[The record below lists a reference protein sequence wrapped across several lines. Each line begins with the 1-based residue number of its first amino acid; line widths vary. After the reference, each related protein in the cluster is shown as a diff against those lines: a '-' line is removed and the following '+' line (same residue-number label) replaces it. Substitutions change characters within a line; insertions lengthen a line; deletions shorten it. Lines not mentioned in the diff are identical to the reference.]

1 MTKKTVFNFKP
12 RTKNILFLGDP
23 LGIQRFDKPKYPIFA
38 ELARKQLQFIWMPE
52 RISLLEDRAKYKNL
66 TDTEKFIFDTN
77 LRVQTLIDSLLMR
90 GLDLLKSCVT
100 NEELENT
107 LSVHS
112 MVETSIH
119 SFSYTHILRSLME
132 KNMSEFFD
140 SILEDKNI
148 TSRAESIVEAYD
160 KLFDP
165 DEKDIKKLILDTI
178 IQNYITEG
186 VLFYTSFV
194 TSFYF
199 GSKLGF
205 KSADIVK
212 EIARDE
218 NLHCANFLNIFKIL
232 RENPEEGFYEMINN
246 EEFEV
251 KVYSAFQVAVDSE
264 KSWSKYI
271 FSKGDL
277 VGLNEETLNGYI
289 EWIANNRLTSLGY
302 KKIFTQRKNPLGSW
316 INPFFGTDGEGND
329 VKLQVAPQESNTITS
344 YKLNS
349 INNDVTDDD
358 YESLMLD

>member
-1 MTKKTVFNFKP
+1 MKKTVFNFEP

-23 LGIQRFDKPKYPIFA
+23 LGIQRFDKPKYPIFSD
-38 ELARKQLQFIWMPE
+38 LARKQLQFIWMPE
-52 RISLLEDRAKYKNL
+52 RISLLEDRAKYRNL

-90 GLDLLKSCVT
+90 GLDLLKSNVT

-140 SILEDKNI
+140 SILLDENI
-148 TSRAESIVEAYD
+148 TTRAKTIVEAYD
-160 KLFDP
+160 SLFDAP
-165 DEKDIKKLILDTI
+165 EQDIKSNILNTI

-186 VLFYTSFV
+186 VMFYTSFV

-199 GSKLGF
+199 GAKLGF
-205 KSADIVK
+205 KAADIVK

-232 RENPEEGFYEMINN
+232 RDDPEEGFYDLINN
-246 EEFEV
+246 DEFHQ
-251 KVYSAFQVAVDSE
+251 KVYTAFEIAVKSE
-264 KSWSKYI
+264 KEWSKYI

-302 KKIFTQRKNPLGSW
+302 KKIFNQRKNPLGSW
-316 INPFFGTDGEGND
+316 INPFFGTDGEGNE

-349 INNDVTDDD
+349 INGDVTEDD
-358 YESLMLD
+358 YSSLQLD